1 MHTETAR
8 KEIDTHA
15 GRVLVR
21 VDGKLREPERSYYT
35 VSYEV
40 LAGERVISRI
50 ATRTDDAA
58 KRLFREGIER
68 EVQRRQLRL

>member
-8 KEIDTHA
+8 KEIDSYA
-15 GRVLVR
+15 GRALVR
-21 VDGKLREPERSYYT
+21 IDGKLIEERTYYT

-40 LAGERVISRI
+40 LAGERVVSRI

-58 KRLFREGIER
+58 KKLFREGIER
-68 EVQRRQLRL
+68 DLQRGKLRL